1 MLKGTKMK
9 NRLVILLRSS
19 HQLKNIIGSL
29 WVAAFALLWCFSAMG
44 QTVRPVKE
52 WTHLSST
59 PADKVGVARWV
70 QPLRGELFRLEH
82 VTIREKLA
90 AVARGEPS
98 MAEWMGTE
106 IELPMPDGTTA
117 RFAIVEAPVMAPE
130 LAAKFPEIKTY
141 AGQGIDDPGATVRLD
156 YSPSG
161 FHSQVLSPRGAVY
174 VDPAYR
180 GDTNYY
186 VSYYKRDYTKASDDW
201 NCLVDEV
208 GTVGRG
214 LSGGASSGSEANK
227 VQSGATLR
235 TYRLAVACTGEY
247 AAYFGGTVP
256 LAMAAI
262 VSAVNRVDGVYE
274 TELAI
279 HLVLIGSDNLIIYT
293 NSTTDPY
300 DNNNGVTMLG
310 QNQTT
315 LDSVIGS
322 ANYDIGHV
330 FSTGGGGVATR
341 GCVCNSSLKARGVTG
356 SSAPVG
362 DAFWIDYVAHEMGHQ
377 FGANHTFNSTNLN
390 CGGGNRNAATA
401 FEPGS
406 GSTIMAYA
414 GICSPDDLQPHSDPY
429 FHAGSLD
436 EIQAYLSTGGGG
448 GCAVTSA
455 TGNSAPVVSGGANYT
470 IPASTPF
477 MLTATGSDPNGDTLT
492 YCWEE
497 MDAGAAAALTDPDNG
512 SMALFRSILPTN
524 SPVRYFP
531 KLSSVL
537 ANTNWNQEK
546 LPTTS
551 RTMNFRVTARDNR
564 AGGGGVADSDIT
576 VTSVSSAGPFVVTSP
591 NTAVSWSGART
602 VTWNVAGTA
611 GSPINAS
618 GVNIYLSTNGGLTF
632 PFLLAT
638 NVPNNGSAA
647 VVLPNLTSSQ
657 ARVMVQG
664 AGNIFYDVSD
674 VNFSVSPGSAGPLV
688 QLSGTSLVAES
699 CVPTNGA
706 VDPYETVTVN
716 WSLINVGSAPTTNL
730 VATLLATNGVYYPSA
745 AQNYGAIPSGGTV
758 TRAFTFTP
766 AGVCGGSVTGVV
778 QLMDGAANMG
788 SLAAVFPLGAVQT
801 TVVTQVFN
809 NAGPIT
815 IVDYSSASP
824 YPSAISVSGVSTPVT
839 KVTATINGM
848 THPYPDDVDV
858 LLVGPNAQTVML
870 MSGCGW
876 INGIVGV
883 NLTFDDAVSGQLPS
897 SVSEGQIVSGT
908 FLPSNFYSDILLSP
922 APTGPYGTTLA
933 PLAANPNGTWSLYV
947 EDFAPGGAGSISGG
961 WSLRFVTAGST
972 TNCCTTFPSPT
983 LTTTTYSNSVVRF
996 NWSAMPGLHYQVLYR
1011 TNLTVGAWQNL
1022 GSSILGTNTTMG
1034 ITDIVSN
1041 SPIRFYRVLVGP

>member
-1 MLKGTKMK
+1 
-9 NRLVILLRSS
+9 
-19 HQLKNIIGSL
+19 
-29 WVAAFALLWCFSAMG
+29 MG
-44 QTVRPVKE
+44 QPVNE

-59 PADKVGVARWV
+59 PADKVGAVRWV

-82 VTIREKLA
+82 ATLREKLA
-90 AVARGEPS
+90 TVARGEPS
-98 MAEWMGTE
+98 AAKGIGTE

-117 RFAIVEAPVMAPE
+117 RFVIVEAPVMAPE

-156 YSPSG
+156 YSPAG
-161 FHSQVLSPRGAVY
+161 FHAQVLSPRGAVY

-180 GDTNYY
+180 GDADYH
-186 VSYYKRDYTKASDDW
+186 VSYYKRDYSKALDDW
-201 NCLVDEV
+201 NCFAEGS
-208 GTVGRG
+208 GTVGKT
-214 LSGGASSGSEANK
+214 LSGSTSSGIGVNK

-247 AAYFGGTVP
+247 AAYFGGTVSN
-256 LAMAAI
+256 AMAAI

-274 TELAI
+274 TELAVR
-279 HLVLIGSDNLIIYT
+279 LVLIANNNLIVYT
-293 NSTTDPY
+293 NSSTDPY
-300 DNNNGVTMLG
+300 SNNNGSTMLG
-310 QNQTT
+310 QNQKT

-330 FSTGGGGVATR
+330 FSTGGGGIAML
-341 GCVCNSSLKARGVTG
+341 GCVCSSSYKAQGVTG
-356 SSAPVG
+356 SSAPTG

-377 FGANHTFNSTNLN
+377 FGANHTFNAVTGS
-390 CGGGNRNAATA
+390 CGGGNRNASTA

-406 GSTIMAYA
+406 GLTIMAYA
-414 GICSPDDLQPHSDPY
+414 GICSPNDLQPHSDPY

-436 EIQAYLSTGGGG
+436 EIQAYLSTDGS
-448 GCAVTSA
+448 CAVTSA
-455 TGNSAPVVSGGANYT
+455 TGNSAPTISAGANYT

-477 MLTATGSDPNGDTLT
+477 VLTATGSDPNGDALT

-497 MDAGAAAALTDPDNG
+497 MDAGAAAALTDADNG
-512 SMALFRSILPTN
+512 SMALFRNLLPTN
-524 SPVRYFP
+524 NPVRYFP

-551 RTMNFRVTARDNR
+551 RTMKFRVTARDNR

-576 VTSVSSAGPFVVTSP
+576 VTSVSGAGPFVVTSP
-591 NTAVSWSGART
+591 NTATNWSGART

-611 GSPINAS
+611 SSPINAS
-618 GVNIYLSTNGGLTF
+618 GVNIYLSTNSGLSF
-632 PFLLAT
+632 PVLLAT

-647 VVLPNLTSSQ
+647 VVLPNLFSSQ

-674 VNFSVSPGSAGPLV
+674 VNFSVSPGSAVPLV
-688 QLSGTSLVAES
+688 QLSGISLVAES

-716 WSLINVGSAPTTNL
+716 WSLFNAGNAPTTNL
-730 VATLLATNGVYYPSA
+730 VATLLATNGVYYPGA
-745 AQNYGAIPSGGTV
+745 AQNYGAISAGGTV

-766 AGVCGGSVTGVV
+766 AGVCGGSVTGMV
-778 QLMDGAANMG
+778 QLTDGATNMG
-788 SLAAVFPLGAVQT
+788 SVAAVFTLGAVQT

-809 NAGPIT
+809 NASTIT
-815 IVDYSSASP
+815 IVDAASASP
-824 YPSAISVSGVSTPVT
+824 YPSTISVSGISTPVT
-839 KVTATINGM
+839 KVTATINGWSH
-848 THPYPDDVDV
+848 TYPSDVGM
-858 LLVGPNAQTVML
+858 LLVGPGGQKVKLVGGAGGGTAV
-870 MSGCGW
+870 
-876 INGIVGV
+876 NGVV
-883 NLTFDDAVSGQLPS
+883 LTFDDAAGGSLS
-897 SVSEGQIVSGT
+897 TSAISSGT
-908 FLPSNFYSDILLSP
+908 YLPTDLSSSDVFNSP
-922 APTGPYGTTLA
+922 APASPYGSTLA
-933 PLAANPNGTWSLYV
+933 PLTATPNGTWSLYV
-947 EDFAPGGAGSISGG
+947 QDFYAIDSGSISGG
-961 WSLRFVTAGST
+961 WSLRFVTSSST

-983 LTTTTYSNSVVRF
+983 LTTTTYSNNVVRF
-996 NWSAMPGLHYQVLYR
+996 NWSAMPGPHYQVQYR
-1011 TNLTVGAWQNL
+1011 TNLAAGAWQNL

>member
-1 MLKGTKMK
+1 
-9 NRLVILLRSS
+9 
-19 HQLKNIIGSL
+19 
-29 WVAAFALLWCFSAMG
+29 MG
-44 QTVRPVKE
+44 QPVNE

-59 PADKVGVARWV
+59 PADKVGAVRWV

-82 VTIREKLA
+82 ATLREKLA
-90 AVARGEPS
+90 TVARGEPS
-98 MAEWMGTE
+98 AAKGIGTE

-117 RFAIVEAPVMAPE
+117 RFVIVEAPVMAPE

-156 YSPSG
+156 YSPAG
-161 FHSQVLSPRGAVY
+161 FHAQVLSPRGAVY

-180 GDTNYY
+180 GDADYH
-186 VSYYKRDYTKASDDW
+186 VSYYKRDYSKALDDW
-201 NCLVDEV
+201 NCFAEGS
-208 GTVGRG
+208 GTVGKT
-214 LSGGASSGSEANK
+214 LSGSTSSGIGVNK

-247 AAYFGGTVP
+247 AAYFGGTVSN
-256 LAMAAI
+256 AMAAI

-274 TELAI
+274 TELAVR
-279 HLVLIGSDNLIIYT
+279 LVLIANNNLIVYT
-293 NSTTDPY
+293 NSSTDPY
-300 DNNNGVTMLG
+300 SNNNGSTMLG
-310 QNQTT
+310 QNQKT

-330 FSTGGGGVATR
+330 FSTGGGGIAML
-341 GCVCNSSLKARGVTG
+341 GCVCSSSYKAQGVTG
-356 SSAPVG
+356 SSAPTG

-377 FGANHTFNSTNLN
+377 FGANHTFNAVTGS
-390 CGGGNRNAATA
+390 CGGGNRNASTA

-406 GSTIMAYA
+406 GLTIMAYA
-414 GICSPDDLQPHSDPY
+414 GICSPNDLQPHSDPY

-436 EIQAYLSTGGGG
+436 EIQAYLSTDGS
-448 GCAVTSA
+448 CAVTSA
-455 TGNSAPVVSGGANYT
+455 TGNSAPTISAGANYT

-477 MLTATGSDPNGDTLT
+477 VLTATGSDPNGDALT

-497 MDAGAAAALTDPDNG
+497 MDAGAAAALTDADNG
-512 SMALFRSILPTN
+512 SMALFRNLLPTN
-524 SPVRYFP
+524 NPVRYFP

-551 RTMNFRVTARDNR
+551 RTMKFRVTARDNR

-576 VTSVSSAGPFVVTSP
+576 VTSVSGAGPFVVTSP
-591 NTAVSWSGART
+591 NTATNWSGART

-611 GSPINAS
+611 SSPINAS
-618 GVNIYLSTNGGLTF
+618 GVNIYLSTNSGLSF
-632 PFLLAT
+632 PVLLAT

-647 VVLPNLTSSQ
+647 VVLPNLFSSQ

-674 VNFSVSPGSAGPLV
+674 VNFSVSPGSAVPLV
-688 QLSGTSLVAES
+688 QLSGISLVAES

-716 WSLINVGSAPTTNL
+716 WSLFNAGNAPTTNL
-730 VATLLATNGVYYPSA
+730 VATLLATNGVYYPGA
-745 AQNYGAIPSGGTV
+745 AQNYGAISAGGTV

-766 AGVCGGSVTGVV
+766 AGVCGGSVTGMV
-778 QLMDGAANMG
+778 QLTDGAANMG
-788 SLAAVFPLGAVQT
+788 SVAAVFTLGAVQT

-809 NAGPIT
+809 NASTIT
-815 IVDYSSASP
+815 IVDAASASP
-824 YPSAISVSGVSTPVT
+824 YPSTISVSGISTPVT
-839 KVTATINGM
+839 KVTATINGWSH
-848 THPYPDDVDV
+848 TYPSDVGM
-858 LLVGPNAQTVML
+858 LLVGPGGQKVKLVGGAGGGTAV
-870 MSGCGW
+870 
-876 INGIVGV
+876 NGVV
-883 NLTFDDAVSGQLPS
+883 LTFDDAAGGSLS
-897 SVSEGQIVSGT
+897 TSAISSGT
-908 FLPSNFYSDILLSP
+908 YLPTDLSSSDVFNSP
-922 APTGPYGTTLA
+922 APASPYGSTLA
-933 PLAANPNGTWSLYV
+933 PLTATPNGTWSLYV
-947 EDFAPGGAGSISGG
+947 QDFYAIDSGSISGG
-961 WSLRFVTAGST
+961 WSLRFVTSSST

-983 LTTTTYSNSVVRF
+983 LTTTTYSNNVVRF
-996 NWSAMPGLHYQVLYR
+996 NWSAMPGPHYQVQYR
-1011 TNLTVGAWQNL
+1011 TNLAAGAWQNL

>member
-1 MLKGTKMK
+1 
-9 NRLVILLRSS
+9 
-19 HQLKNIIGSL
+19 
-29 WVAAFALLWCFSAMG
+29 MG
-44 QTVRPVKE
+44 QPVNE

-59 PADKVGVARWV
+59 PADKVGAVRWV

-82 VTIREKLA
+82 ATLREKLA
-90 AVARGEPS
+90 TVARGEPS
-98 MAEWMGTE
+98 AAKGIGTE

-117 RFAIVEAPVMAPE
+117 RFVIVEAPVMAPE

-156 YSPSG
+156 YSPAG
-161 FHSQVLSPRGAVY
+161 FHAQVLSPRGAVY

-180 GDTNYY
+180 GDADYH
-186 VSYYKRDYTKASDDW
+186 VSYYKRDYSKALDDW
-201 NCLVDEV
+201 NCFAEGS
-208 GTVGRG
+208 GTVGKT
-214 LSGGASSGSEANK
+214 LSGSTSSGIGENK

-247 AAYFGGTVP
+247 AAYFGGTVSN
-256 LAMAAI
+256 AMAAI

-274 TELAI
+274 TELAVR
-279 HLVLIGSDNLIIYT
+279 LVLIANNNLIVYT
-293 NSTTDPY
+293 NSSTDPY
-300 DNNNGVTMLG
+300 SNNNGSTMLG
-310 QNQTT
+310 QNQKT

-330 FSTGGGGVATR
+330 FSTGGGGIAML
-341 GCVCNSSLKARGVTG
+341 GCVCSSSYKAQGVTG
-356 SSAPVG
+356 SSAPTG

-377 FGANHTFNSTNLN
+377 FGANHTFNAVTGS
-390 CGGGNRNAATA
+390 CGGGNRNASTA

-406 GSTIMAYA
+406 GLTIMAYA
-414 GICSPDDLQPHSDPY
+414 GICSPNDLQPHSDPY

-436 EIQAYLSTGGGG
+436 EIQAYLSTDGS
-448 GCAVTSA
+448 CAVTSA
-455 TGNSAPVVSGGANYT
+455 TGNSAPTISAGANYT

-477 MLTATGSDPNGDTLT
+477 VLTATGSDPNGDALT

-497 MDAGAAAALTDPDNG
+497 MDAGAAAALTDADNG
-512 SMALFRSILPTN
+512 SMALFRNLLPTN
-524 SPVRYFP
+524 NPVRYFP

-551 RTMNFRVTARDNR
+551 RTMKFRVTARDNR

-576 VTSVSSAGPFVVTSP
+576 VTSVSGAGPFVVTSP
-591 NTAVSWSGART
+591 NTATNWSGART

-611 GSPINAS
+611 SSPINAS
-618 GVNIYLSTNGGLTF
+618 GVNIYLSTNSGLSF
-632 PFLLAT
+632 PVLLAT

-647 VVLPNLTSSQ
+647 VVLPNLFSSQ

-674 VNFSVSPGSAGPLV
+674 VNFSVSPGSAVPLV
-688 QLSGTSLVAES
+688 QLSGISLVAES

-716 WSLINVGSAPTTNL
+716 WSLFNAGNAPTTNL
-730 VATLLATNGVYYPSA
+730 VATLLATNGVYYPGA
-745 AQNYGAIPSGGTV
+745 AQNYGAISAGGTV

-766 AGVCGGSVTGVV
+766 AGVCGGSVTGMV
-778 QLMDGAANMG
+778 QLTDGAANMG
-788 SLAAVFPLGAVQT
+788 SVAAVFTLGAVQT

-809 NAGPIT
+809 NASTIT
-815 IVDYSSASP
+815 IVDAASASP
-824 YPSAISVSGVSTPVT
+824 YPSTISVSGISTPVT
-839 KVTATINGM
+839 KVTATINGWSH
-848 THPYPDDVDV
+848 TYPSDVGM
-858 LLVGPNAQTVML
+858 LLVGPGGQKVKLVGGAGGGTAV
-870 MSGCGW
+870 
-876 INGIVGV
+876 NGVV
-883 NLTFDDAVSGQLPS
+883 LTFDDAAGGSLS
-897 SVSEGQIVSGT
+897 TSAISSGT
-908 FLPSNFYSDILLSP
+908 YLPTDLSSSDVFNSP
-922 APTGPYGTTLA
+922 APASPYGSTLA
-933 PLAANPNGTWSLYV
+933 PLTATPNGTWSLYV
-947 EDFAPGGAGSISGG
+947 QDFYAIDSGSISGG
-961 WSLRFVTAGST
+961 WSLRFVTSSST

-983 LTTTTYSNSVVRF
+983 LTTTTYSNNVVRF
-996 NWSAMPGLHYQVLYR
+996 NWSAMPGPHYQVQYR
-1011 TNLTVGAWQNL
+1011 TNLAAGAWQNL